1 MSFMKK
7 DCELGHCAYF
17 PVEKWAEIPEPI
29 TDSNVNTITYIFNS
43 QSEKLES
50 IFSDVYIP
58 IDELQSDGD
67 IETKYYN
74 IGMDTDNLVEDF
86 IALYGEL
93 PLMRP
98 YYFESKLGNIKS
110 VAKCMS
116 VLKATLDTNEG
127 KYRKL
132 AQSLGFTYNPIENYN
147 MVENG
152 TDENSPTGTETLT
165 HTVDNSKTG
174 FVEVDGAVATITLT
188 PKDQT
193 TGLFDVNTLSMNA
206 SQSANY
212 SEKNASSIEAG
223 KIASQSNP
231 PSLTNGTAPTTN
243 NYTTTMDNK
252 ETGRLENYQTT
263 SGTTGQFSNT
273 TGSQDRLTT
282 ARIKK
287 GSETPSYTDTKTY
300 TDKKDTLSHNL
311 TRSGNIGVTTTQ
323 QMLEQ
328 ERKIVRF
335 SLVNEFYQDLVEQL
349 CLEIWD

>member
-1 MSFMKK
+1 MSFKNR

-50 IFSDVYIP
+50 IFSSIYIP

-74 IGMDTDNLVEDF
+74 IGMDTDDLVEDF
-86 IALYGEL
+86 IAFYGEL

-116 VLKATLDTNEG
+116 ILKATLDLNEG

-147 MVENG
+147 MVEGGEDTTTFSGKETNKREVDSNKVGSIEVNG
-152 TDENSPTGTETLT
+152 PVETLIMSEPDPET
-165 HTVDNSKTG
+165 GVKT
-174 FVEVDGAVATITLT
+174 I
-188 PKDQT
+188 
-193 TGLFDVNTLSMNA
+193 DVSLDLEKKIGYLEKAA
-206 SQSANY
+206 SDIQ
-212 SEKNASSIEAG
+212 AG
-223 KIASQSNP
+223 QKVTAGDE
-231 PSLTNGTAPTTN
+231 PSLTPGTTPTTN
-243 NYTTTMDNK
+243 NYTTTMDDK
-252 ETGRLENYQTT
+252 ETGRLEGYQTT
-263 SGTTGQFSNT
+263 TGTTGQVNKIKAETDSPVMAKI
-273 TGSQDRLTT
+273 T
-282 ARIKK
+282 A
-287 GSETPSYTDTKTY
+287 GAPNHPSYTDEKSFANRN
-300 TDKKDTLSHNL
+300 DKLAHSL

-349 CLEIWD
+349 CLEIWN